1 MAQPF
6 LHAGENGGVVARLDM
21 DHATGRQ
28 AGLFQPRGEQVGLR
42 HAPEHLPG
50 QARRDPGGKTG
61 RRRAIDGA
69 VSAARNF
76 VQAAKRQ
83 PAPGQASVKFG
94 QAERQRRLRRAV
106 VALDR
111 CDPVPQRHE
120 SRIGSGRGHGSVG
133 LLSEGD
139 SGLYVHHS
147 FHKPRMSIRRMAFV
161 ILAWLCQHG
170 AKIPVKEVAP
180 SATCIN

>member
-1 MAQPF
+1 MRSPSPRPGRPSQGKRTATRTSPSP
-6 LHAGENGGVVARLDM
+6 AACNGADAKRSRTARALRR
-21 DHATGRQ
+21 AASRCS
-28 AGLFQPRGEQVGLR
+28 GLR
-42 HAPEHLPG
+42 
-50 QARRDPGGKTG
+50 
-61 RRRAIDGA
+61 A

-94 QAERQRRLRRAV
+94 QAERQRRLWRAV
-106 VALDR
+106 VALDS
-111 CDPVPQRHE
+111 CDPLPQRHE

-161 ILAWLCQHG
+161 ILPGCASMVRKFL
-170 AKIPVKEVAP
+170 
-180 SATCIN
+180 